1 MTFYLTILDRQI
13 SKEGDRPNIVHSFST
28 MGEVIDTLERLD
40 PRVFVSLTKRKPRKP
55 RKSSPPK
62 WYNNYDSPLPW

>member
-13 SKEGDRPNIVHSFST
+13 SKDRNRPNIVHGFNT
-28 MGEVIDTLERLD
+28 MAEVIDTLERLD
-40 PRVFVSLTKRKPRKP
+40 PTVFVSLTCRKP

>member
-1 MTFYLTILDRQI
+1 MTFYLTILDRRVQKGGG
-13 SKEGDRPNIVHSFST
+13 SRPNIVHEFNT
-28 MGEVIDTLERLD
+28 MDEVIDTLERLD
-40 PRVFVSLTKRKPRKP
+40 PTVFVSLTCRKP

>member
-40 PRVFVSLTKRKPRKP
+40 PSVFVSLTTRKPRN
-55 RKSSPPK
+55 SSPPK

>member
-40 PRVFVSLTKRKPRKP
+40 PSVFVSLTTRKPRKG
-55 RKSSPPK
+55 SPPK
-62 WYNNYDSPLPW
+62 WYNKYDSPLPW

>member
-13 SKEGDRPNIVHSFST
+13 SKEGDRTNIVHSFST

-40 PRVFVSLTKRKPRKP
+40 PSVFVSLTTRKP

>member
-40 PRVFVSLTKRKPRKP
+40 PSVFVSLTTRNP

-62 WYNNYDSPLPW
+62 CYNNYDSPLPW